1 MSRESRGAR
10 EVLVEIRSVINH
22 LELQDSVL
30 NQELKVWKSMRN
42 SSDTENIQ
50 ALLEKNLKLQE
61 QLKQIGDYSSKQMQ
75 EISHLQDENTNLR
88 ESISAKDMEINKLKR
103 DLTAQKNTC
112 GNMSDYYVKMEKD
125 LEKSQSDLRG
135 TKEERDSYSSTCE
148 DVIKKNNDLKQ
159 ENEILKEE
167 IAKLRSGGVAA
178 GSSDLMSP
186 DQPPARIAQRLNVT
200 DKKADTSASNH
211 EGEPPAPEG
220 FGIMRR
226 VATIGGNLLHAAG
239 FGAGSTVEKSGDEGS
254 DDSSDDGK
262 AAAAGSHNGGPAAR
276 AAAGGARS
284 NEVSPQYT
292 VAAELTKDTI
302 RDPAAPAAAAS
313 SKDIVR
319 GQPVAVEAQE
329 DSGNIL
335 DLRSEPEYK
344 NTINALYNKL
354 KVLPFVAIENNQ
366 STSPATMVNRILN
379 SKQYQPYLKLTA
391 KKYNIDINL
400 DDITKIDLLFKYFS
414 EYKRL
419 SEIGITDFN
428 KACSKLRTLEKSL
441 EENLS
446 KQDMLKKFHT
456 LNSQQR
462 SLLSYCLFAV
472 LNKQSVDTFAKTMS
486 ITAGSR
492 KRDTID
498 KLIEIP
504 STKWEGFVSSDIDSI
519 TNK

>member
-22 LELQDSVL
+22 LEREDSVL
-30 NQELKVWKSMRN
+30 NDKLKIYESVQN
-42 SSDTENIQ
+42 SSDTVKIQ
-50 ALLEKNLKLQE
+50 TLVEANTKLNNQVKRINEYCVQQMEEISNLKEEKAHLLVSTSATDAAIDQLNKDLSFKKRNVKLLEKKNEELNEILKNCQ
-61 QLKQIGDYSSKQMQ
+61 
-75 EISHLQDENTNLR
+75 
-88 ESISAKDMEINKLKR
+88 A
-103 DLTAQKNTC
+103 
-112 GNMSDYYVKMEKD
+112 D
-125 LEKSQSDLRG
+125 LEG
-135 TKEERDSYSSTCE
+135 TREQMKSYSSTCE
-148 DVIKKNNDLKQ
+148 NVIKKNNDLKQ

-178 GSSDLMSP
+178 GSSDLMSQ

-220 FGIMRR
+220 FGIIRR

-239 FGAGSTVEKSGDEGS
+239 FGVGSTVEKSSDEGS

-354 KVLPFVAIENNQ
+354 KVLPSVAIENNK
-366 STSPATMVNRILN
+366 STSSATMVSRILN
-379 SKQYQPYLKLTA
+379 SKQYQPYLKTTA

-419 SEIGITDFN
+419 YEIGITDFN

-456 LNSQQR
+456 LNPQQR

-504 STKWEGFVSSDIDSI
+504 STKWEGFLSSDIDSI